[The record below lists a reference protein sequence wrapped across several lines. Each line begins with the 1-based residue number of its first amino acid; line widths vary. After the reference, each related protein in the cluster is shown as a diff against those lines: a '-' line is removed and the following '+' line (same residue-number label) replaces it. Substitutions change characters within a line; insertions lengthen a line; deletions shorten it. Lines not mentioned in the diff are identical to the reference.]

1 MDPRRTRLPVA
12 AAALAVLALSLARC
26 ASAPTPLP
34 DEAGLR
40 AVDERQRQVVLAR
53 DVEGLKGLLHP
64 ALRVN
69 APSNRILTREQL
81 LAMVGSGDI
90 AAESFERVPEQVTVT
105 GTLGVVMGHETFTP
119 VATSELGRLYG
130 ARLLSRRYTNVY
142 LHEAGGWRLL
152 ARHANVVCEPAAP
165 APAR

>member
-1 MDPRRTRLPVA
+1 MDPKRSRSC
-12 AAALAVLALSLARC
+12 AAALGAALALSLTRC
-26 ASAPTPLP
+26 ASAPAPLP

-53 DVEGLKGLLHP
+53 DLRGLEPLLHP

-90 AAESFERVPEQVTVT
+90 AAESFERVAEQVAIT
-105 GTLGVVMGHETFTP
+105 GDIGVVMGHETFTP
-119 VATSELGRLYG
+119 VATSELGRIHG
-130 ARLLSRRYTNVY
+130 ARLLRRRYTNVY
-142 LHEAGGWRLL
+142 LHGAGGWRLL
-152 ARHANVVCEPAAP
+152 ARHANVVCEPAAQ
-165 APAR
+165 AP